1 MSDKNKKTTTQQADQ
16 GQLSKYGLARA
27 YAKSGLYQST
37 LKGNDIAQK
46 TASSTPTNVG
56 IAAAQMALA
65 GGKNYAKAAY
75 HAGMGFM
82 EGVSQQNPNSGQ
94 QLNNMKINQSIAQ
107 GKPAETT
114 TSKSTNKGIASFQ
127 NKMSG
132 QTSSTSKNS
141 TSGSSKGTSNAQGR

>member
-1 MSDKNKKTTTQQADQ
+1 
-16 GQLSKYGLARA
+16 
-27 YAKSGLYQST
+27 
-37 LKGNDIAQK
+37 
-46 TASSTPTNVG
+46 
-56 IAAAQMALA
+56 MALA

-132 QTSSTSKNS
+132 QSSNTSKSSTASK
-141 TSGSSKGTSNAQGR
+141 GSSVDNSKGSSR